1 MAFEDNVFINCPL
14 DADYYALLKSIL
26 FTVIYLGLVPRIAI
40 GCADSGEPRIN
51 KIIELIDQSKYA
63 IHDLSRITAKRVNE
77 FFRLNMPFELGL
89 DIGCRQFGHR
99 HHATKRCLILEAEQ
113 YRYQVALSD
122 IAGSD
127 IAAHNNRPQRAS
139 AIVRN
144 WASPICRPD
153 SAGAA
158 QVWQSFINF
167 NWENERQLKARGYSR
182 KDIQELSIPE
192 LIQCMTHWVANQS
205 VTR

>member
-1 MAFEDNVFINCPL
+1 MAFEENVFINCPL
-14 DADYYALLKSIL
+14 DADYYALLKPIL
-26 FTVIYLGLVPRIAI
+26 FTVIYLRLIPRIAVER
-40 GCADSGEPRIN
+40 ADSGESRIG
-51 KIIELIDQSKYA
+51 KIIDLIDQSKYA
-63 IHDLSRITAKRVNE
+63 IHDLSRITSSCTNE

-89 DIGCRQFGHR
+89 DIGCRQFGHS

-127 IAAHNNRPQRAS
+127 IVAHNNKPQRAS
-139 AIVRN
+139 AVVRN
-144 WASPICRPD
+144 WFSPICRSD
-153 SAGAA
+153 TEGAK

-167 NWENERQLKARGYSR
+167 TGENERILKARGYSR

-192 LIQCMTHWVANQS
+192 LIQCMTQWVAGQA
-205 VTR
+205 R